1 MTTLQQPLTRLIHRL
16 KNPSNQSVCPPWQG
30 PQIRNCREL
39 HLSATHAPSGAPD
52 EAMETPTGKLVWV
65 VKDVSR
71 LSALREAVLEK
82 AEEVSAE
89 LGVRGAV

>member
-1 MTTLQQPLTRLIHRL
+1 
-16 KNPSNQSVCPPWQG
+16 
-30 PQIRNCREL
+30 
-39 HLSATHAPSGAPD
+39 
-52 EAMETPTGKLVWV
+52 METPTGKLVWV